1 MRKWLYCIL
10 LTAMVLPM
18 VSCRR
23 AVEKARRNIRL
34 EAVEKVERK
43 GMGGAE
49 AVVRVKNGTGY
60 KLVLERAKVDLFYA
74 GSRVMSIILHGRV
87 EVPRR
92 TTGSFTS
99 LWRVRTT
106 DPMAYYVMVKKSAR
120 TIFRRSPFRLR
131 SRGAGAGFG
140 KKFGR
145 DGAVVGIFEYLWAVL
160 AGREKLSGRVMR
172 RLTTFIAVIFAAAA
186 FAPLRAQS
194 LDAFKE
200 RLAAPVVSD
209 AAFGTA
215 RVTVT
220 EYGDAEKAVD
230 DASRVGQRLRL
241 RGYRVCIFFD
251 NGQDARAGAFAAEAL
266 FKETYP
272 GIMVYPVYENPYFKV
287 VVGNCL
293 TAEEAI
299 ILKGKIAST
308 FPKAFVK
315 SEEFSM
321 ADLLN

>member
-1 MRKWLYCIL
+1 
-10 LTAMVLPM
+10 
-18 VSCRR
+18 
-23 AVEKARRNIRL
+23 
-34 EAVEKVERK
+34 
-43 GMGGAE
+43 
-49 AVVRVKNGTGY
+49 
-60 KLVLERAKVDLFYA
+60 
-74 GSRVMSIILHGRV
+74 
-87 EVPRR
+87 
-92 TTGSFTS
+92 
-99 LWRVRTT
+99 
-106 DPMAYYVMVKKSAR
+106 
-120 TIFRRSPFRLR
+120 
-131 SRGAGAGFG
+131 
-140 KKFGR
+140 
-145 DGAVVGIFEYLWAVL
+145 
-160 AGREKLSGRVMR
+160 MR

-241 RGYRVCIFFD
+241 RGYRVCIFFN

>member
-1 MRKWLYCIL
+1 
-10 LTAMVLPM
+10 
-18 VSCRR
+18 
-23 AVEKARRNIRL
+23 
-34 EAVEKVERK
+34 
-43 GMGGAE
+43 
-49 AVVRVKNGTGY
+49 
-60 KLVLERAKVDLFYA
+60 
-74 GSRVMSIILHGRV
+74 
-87 EVPRR
+87 
-92 TTGSFTS
+92 
-99 LWRVRTT
+99 
-106 DPMAYYVMVKKSAR
+106 
-120 TIFRRSPFRLR
+120 
-131 SRGAGAGFG
+131 
-140 KKFGR
+140 
-145 DGAVVGIFEYLWAVL
+145 
-160 AGREKLSGRVMR
+160 MR

-200 RLAAPVVSD
+200 RLAAPVVS
-209 AAFGTA
+209 
-215 RVTVT
+215 
-220 EYGDAEKAVD
+220 
-230 DASRVGQRLRL
+230 SRGGQRLRL

>member
-1 MRKWLYCIL
+1 
-10 LTAMVLPM
+10 
-18 VSCRR
+18 
-23 AVEKARRNIRL
+23 
-34 EAVEKVERK
+34 
-43 GMGGAE
+43 
-49 AVVRVKNGTGY
+49 
-60 KLVLERAKVDLFYA
+60 
-74 GSRVMSIILHGRV
+74 
-87 EVPRR
+87 
-92 TTGSFTS
+92 
-99 LWRVRTT
+99 
-106 DPMAYYVMVKKSAR
+106 
-120 TIFRRSPFRLR
+120 
-131 SRGAGAGFG
+131 
-140 KKFGR
+140 
-145 DGAVVGIFEYLWAVL
+145 
-160 AGREKLSGRVMR
+160 MR

-209 AAFGTA
+209 A
-215 RVTVT
+215 VT

>member
-1 MRKWLYCIL
+1 
-10 LTAMVLPM
+10 
-18 VSCRR
+18 
-23 AVEKARRNIRL
+23 
-34 EAVEKVERK
+34 
-43 GMGGAE
+43 
-49 AVVRVKNGTGY
+49 
-60 KLVLERAKVDLFYA
+60 
-74 GSRVMSIILHGRV
+74 
-87 EVPRR
+87 
-92 TTGSFTS
+92 
-99 LWRVRTT
+99 
-106 DPMAYYVMVKKSAR
+106 
-120 TIFRRSPFRLR
+120 
-131 SRGAGAGFG
+131 
-140 KKFGR
+140 
-145 DGAVVGIFEYLWAVL
+145 
-160 AGREKLSGRVMR
+160 MR

-241 RGYRVCIFFD
+241 RGYRV
-251 NGQDARAGAFAAEAL
+251 
-266 FKETYP
+266 
-272 GIMVYPVYENPYFKV
+272 VYPVYENPYFKV

>member
-1 MRKWLYCIL
+1 
-10 LTAMVLPM
+10 
-18 VSCRR
+18 
-23 AVEKARRNIRL
+23 
-34 EAVEKVERK
+34 
-43 GMGGAE
+43 
-49 AVVRVKNGTGY
+49 
-60 KLVLERAKVDLFYA
+60 
-74 GSRVMSIILHGRV
+74 
-87 EVPRR
+87 
-92 TTGSFTS
+92 
-99 LWRVRTT
+99 
-106 DPMAYYVMVKKSAR
+106 
-120 TIFRRSPFRLR
+120 
-131 SRGAGAGFG
+131 
-140 KKFGR
+140 
-145 DGAVVGIFEYLWAVL
+145 
-160 AGREKLSGRVMR
+160 MR

-230 DASRVGQRLRL
+230 DASRGGQRLRL
-241 RGYRVCIFFD
+241 R
-251 NGQDARAGAFAAEAL
+251 GQDARAGAFAAEAL